1 MINTQTTMDIQK
13 IIQLLTEL
21 GVPQQEM
28 ATFSGITQGRIS
40 QILKDGG
47 NCSWSAG
54 KKLEELLCKKSAKD
68 VA

>member
-1 MINTQTTMDIQK
+1 MSNNQITMDIQK

-28 ATFSGITQGRIS
+28 AKFSGITQGRIS

-54 KKLEELLCKKSAKD
+54 KRLEELLDKKSAKD
-68 VA
+68 IT